1 MLWQPKK
8 KKKKKFDRQKLNF
21 CGKFKAIL
29 STIYICSNCKQSV
42 CKGVSV
48 CIAYNKINLT
58 ASLELCKLP
67 QRKLCE
73 NIRNC
78 FDAFQI
84 CGKYFQLIF
93 RSVLSTATKP
103 TCIVTQH

>member
-8 KKKKKFDRQKLNF
+8 KKKKFDRQLSVAWRSEPKLNF

-42 CKGVSV
+42 CKDVSV

-58 ASLELCKLP
+58 ASLEICKLP
-67 QRKLCE
+67 QRKLCD
-73 NIRNC
+73 NMRNC
-78 FDAFQI
+78 FDAF
-84 CGKYFQLIF
+84 
-93 RSVLSTATKP
+93 
-103 TCIVTQH
+103 